1 MFQECFSGSLESQVI
16 NNVKFFQ
23 SLNIIEGDILQL
35 DNDTNAKDTVDED
48 FLLLIIESGTQ
59 KSYEELSNESDEEI
73 MKEIISINQAI
84 SGLEDI
90 IKYLL
95 LKRNSLVTQS
105 GLVFLENL
113 KERLIIGSIIENK

>member
-59 KSYEELSNESDEEI
+59 KSYEVSFWDFGTSTRIKKRHSNF
-73 MKEIISINQAI
+73 KNH
-84 SGLEDI
+84 
-90 IKYLL
+90 
-95 LKRNSLVTQS
+95 
-105 GLVFLENL
+105 
-113 KERLIIGSIIENK
+113 